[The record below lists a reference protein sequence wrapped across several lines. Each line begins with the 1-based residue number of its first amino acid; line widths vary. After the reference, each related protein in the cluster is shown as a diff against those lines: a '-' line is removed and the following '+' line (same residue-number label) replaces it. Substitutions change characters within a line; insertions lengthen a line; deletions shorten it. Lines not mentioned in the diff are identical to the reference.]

1 MKLHINGS
9 IVEVPK
15 SVKTISELIAHFDL
29 SSPVIIVEH
38 NNVILQTENTRMLKL
53 MMEIKLSLF
62 NLLVEVDFAGYCK
75 RLKKWRENDVKNR
88 RLRV

>member
-1 MKLHINGS
+1 MEWLKLHINGS

-38 NNVILQTENTRMLKL
+38 NDVILQNGEHENAKVNDGH
-53 MMEIKLSLF
+53 K
-62 NLLVEVDFAGYCK
+62 VEFVQFVGGG
-75 RLKKWRENDVKNR
+75 
-88 RLRV
+88 